1 MHTGT
6 SAIRPGL
13 SERARLAASTWSLAQ
28 ARGLARQ
35 VAEDERF
42 DGRSITLQGRRVI
55 NFGSCSYLG
64 LETDARL
71 KTAACEAVLRYGV
84 QFSTSRAYV
93 AAPLYR
99 EFEEL
104 LSEIADRQSVVLA
117 PTATLAHLSALPVLV
132 GEHDAVLYDI
142 QVHASV
148 QGALPELK
156 LRGVPCEAVRHND
169 LVRVEERVRT
179 LASRHEHVH
188 YLCDGIY
195 SMHGDAIDV
204 PRLYELLD
212 RQPALSA
219 YIDDAHGVGWSGQR
233 GAGTVLGRRRL
244 HPRMVVVYG
253 LAKSF
258 ASAGGAIV
266 LPDPKLASRVLT
278 EGRGLVFSGPL
289 QPAQLGAGVAS
300 ARIHLS
306 PELDLLQGQ
315 LVARIEAFD
324 RAAARDRVPLTST
337 TRSPIRFIPVGDEG
351 VAMDLATALLQ
362 RGYYVNVACYPA
374 VPRKRAGVRLMLTGH
389 HTYEDIQGLVAAIA
403 ERLYP
408 INSQLVPTA
417 PSPSWTAPKPPAGS
431 HRGVVSPHPLTDTT
445 PR

>member
-1 MHTGT
+1 TGT
-6 SAIRPGL
+6 SAIRPGQA
-13 SERARLAASTWSLAQ
+13 ERARLAASTWAVAQ

-35 VAEDERF
+35 VAEDDRF
-42 DGRSITLQGRRVI
+42 DGRSITLQGRRIV

-84 QFSTSRAYV
+84 QFSTSRAYI

-104 LSEIADRQSVVLA
+104 LSEMIGGEPVVLA
-117 PTATLAHLSALPVLV
+117 PTATLAHSSALPVLV
-132 GEHDAVLYDI
+132 GERDAVLYDI

-169 LVRVEERVRT
+169 LARLEERVRA
-179 LASRHEHVH
+179 LSARHERVY

-195 SMHGDAIDV
+195 SMHGDTVDV
-204 PRLYELLD
+204 PGLYELLD
-212 RQPALSA
+212 REPALFA
-219 YIDDAHGVGWSGQR
+219 YIDDAHGVSWSGRR

-244 HPRMVVVYG
+244 HPRMAVVYG
-253 LAKSF
+253 LSKSF
-258 ASAGGAIV
+258 AAAGGAIV
-266 LPDPKLASRVLT
+266 VPDQTLANRLLT
-278 EGRGLVFSGPL
+278 EGRTLIFSGPL

-306 PELDLLQGQ
+306 AELDLLQGQ
-315 LVARIEAFD
+315 LNARIEAFD

-337 TRSPIRFIPVGDEG
+337 ARSPIRFIPVGDEG
-351 VAMDLATALLQ
+351 LAMDLATALLQ

-389 HTYEDIQGLVAAIA
+389 HTYEDIQGLVAEIA
-403 ERLYP
+403 ERLHP
-408 INSQLVPTA
+408 AKSQPVAAA
-417 PSPSWTAPKPPAGS
+417 PSPNWTAPIAS
-431 HRGVVSPHPLTDTT
+431 SS
-445 PR
+445 